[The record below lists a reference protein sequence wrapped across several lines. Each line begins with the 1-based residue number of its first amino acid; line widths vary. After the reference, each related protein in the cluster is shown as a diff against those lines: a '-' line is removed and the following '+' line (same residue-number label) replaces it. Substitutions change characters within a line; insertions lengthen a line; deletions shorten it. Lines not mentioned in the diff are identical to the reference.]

1 MIFNL
6 YFCVVEDSQPPKELG
21 GDRGSEAVPSQGSEA
36 GERANSE
43 EKDKVEDS
51 ATSQSDEAKDVEKEK
66 ESATSPRYIE
76 I

>member
-1 MIFNL
+1 MEDFYWLLDIFWNKT
-6 YFCVVEDSQPPKELG
+6 YDKFVEAS
-21 GDRGSEAVPSQGSEA
+21 
-36 GERANSE
+36 ERANSE